1 MMVYTGFGMGLSG
14 FDNLI
19 RVTVAS
25 LLLLPLAG
33 CDPLVNIEGAFF
45 PAWLIS
51 GVSGIVCMVVT
62 WSLLRR
68 LRIDEHLLLR
78 ALSYICMF
86 IFYTTLTWLL
96 FYAK

>member
-1 MMVYTGFGMGLSG
+1 MVYTGSMPKRPMLSG
-14 FDNLI
+14 MI
-19 RVTVAS
+19 RLTVA
-25 LLLLPLAG
+25 LILLLPLAG

-51 GVSGIVCMVVT
+51 GVAGLVCMIVS

-68 LRIDEHLLLR
+68 SGVDEYLPLRSLT
-78 ALSYICMF
+78 YISML
-86 IFYTTLTWLL
+86 ILYTTLTWLV

>member
-1 MMVYTGFGMGLSG
+1 MVYTGGMPKRPMLSG
-14 FDNLI
+14 MI
-19 RVTVAS
+19 RLTVA
-25 LLLLPLAG
+25 LILLLPLAG

-51 GVSGIVCMVVT
+51 GVTGLVCMIVS

-68 LRIDEHLLLR
+68 SGVDEYLPLRSLT
-78 ALSYICMF
+78 YISML
-86 IFYTTLTWLL
+86 ILYTTLTWLV